1 MAFSEMNSR
10 ERTIV
15 IVLGIVIL
23 VALVGIGILAARLI
37 AGDGNGGDEAIGVT
51 TATASA
57 PGTTG
62 AATPGD
68 QAGATITAVAPP
80 PVEDASSDGGEDEL
94 PPAPSGGEPAVVV
107 RAESP
112 GPIAP
117 AIIPEQ
123 TLAPGHSYRLEITAA
138 DGSEVAIQ
146 GSWSQAAT
154 SASGEVVAP
163 QIEFFEG
170 TTPHQIQVE
179 APVADPASWRISVS
193 AGPTDL
199 LGQPPALVITIWDVT
214 GTP

>member
-15 IVLGIVIL
+15 IILGIVIL
-23 VALVGIGILAARLI
+23 IALVGIGILAARLI
-37 AGDGNGGDEAIGVT
+37 AGDGNGDEEAISVT
-51 TATASA
+51 TATAVSPATTDAIA
-57 PGTTG
+57 PE
-62 AATPGD
+62 D
-68 QAGATITAVAPP
+68 QTEATITAVAPP
-80 PVEDASSDGGEDEL
+80 SLEAGEGDEA
-94 PPAPSGGEPAVVV
+94 PPAPSGSEPVTVV

-123 TLAPGHSYRLEITAA
+123 TLAAGHRYRIEITAA
-138 DGSEVAIQ
+138 DGSEVAIK

-154 SASGEVVAP
+154 SASGEAVPP

-170 TTPHQIQVE
+170 ATPYEIQVE

-193 AGPTDL
+193 AGPSDL

-214 GTP
+214 STP